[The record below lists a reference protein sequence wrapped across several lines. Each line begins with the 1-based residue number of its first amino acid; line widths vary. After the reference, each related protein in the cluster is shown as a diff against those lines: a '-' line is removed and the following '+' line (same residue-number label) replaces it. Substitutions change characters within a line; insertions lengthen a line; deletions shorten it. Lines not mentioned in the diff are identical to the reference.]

1 MMGDNPISK
10 EYFHIKEYHYCKI
23 EKGYLGEVMK
33 KSDLVKE
40 LNKFSKRSLI
50 ETLIYIFSRRSLS
63 YEALLLIAERNEV
76 DILEKRRNIKYKKLE
91 KLKKSCCNDDMD
103 IEDKSD
109 LIQNI
114 FKLEKEIKDITKNIK
129 KVIVRKYKTY

>member
-1 MMGDNPISK
+1 
-10 EYFHIKEYHYCKI
+10 
-23 EKGYLGEVMK
+23 MK

-50 ETLIYIFSRRSLS
+50 ETLIYIFLKRSSS
-63 YEALLLIAERNEV
+63 YESLFLIAERNEV
-76 DILEKRRNIKYKKLE
+76 DILEKKRNIKYKKLE

-129 KVIVRKYKTY
+129 EILVRKRNIG

>member
-91 KLKKSCCNDDMD
+91 KLKKSCCNDGRD

-129 KVIVRKYKTY
+129 EVLVRKINK

>member
-1 MMGDNPISK
+1 
-10 EYFHIKEYHYCKI
+10 
-23 EKGYLGEVMK
+23 MK

>member
-91 KLKKSCCNDDMD
+91 KLKKSCCNDSMD
-103 IEDKSD
+103 IEDKND

>member
-1 MMGDNPISK
+1 
-10 EYFHIKEYHYCKI
+10 
-23 EKGYLGEVMK
+23 MK

-129 KVIVRKYKTY
+129 KVMVRKYKTY

>member
-1 MMGDNPISK
+1 MRRA
-10 EYFHIKEYHYCKI
+10 
-23 EKGYLGEVMK
+23 
-33 KSDLVKE
+33 DLVKE
-40 LNKFSKRSLI
+40 LNKFSKKSLI
-50 ETLIYIFSRRSLS
+50 ETLIDVKLQRPSS
-63 YEALLLIAERNEV
+63 YETLFLIAERNEV

-91 KLKKSCCNDDMD
+91 KLKKSCCNDGRD

>member
-1 MMGDNPISK
+1 MRRA
-10 EYFHIKEYHYCKI
+10 
-23 EKGYLGEVMK
+23 
-33 KSDLVKE
+33 DLVKE
-40 LNKFSKRSLI
+40 LNKFSKKSLI
-50 ETLIYIFSRRSLS
+50 ETLIDVKLQRPSS
-63 YEALLLIAERNEV
+63 YETLLLIAESYEV

-129 KVIVRKYKTY
+129 KVMVRKYKTY